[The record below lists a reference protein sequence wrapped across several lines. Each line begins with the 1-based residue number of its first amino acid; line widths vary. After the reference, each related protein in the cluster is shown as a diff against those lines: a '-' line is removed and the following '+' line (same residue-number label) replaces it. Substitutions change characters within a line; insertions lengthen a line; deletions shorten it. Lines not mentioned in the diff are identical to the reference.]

1 MKLHKRKL
9 IDTLHTSFLLGD
21 KNKCHSDICDECN
34 FCHCSDYFHLRPCH
48 KCDLCNDNNNNNNN
62 NSNKKLSHECSMDIN
77 LDSDSIKGN
86 YLCLKG
92 KKAIVKSKMTTVTM
106 TRRGKT
112 TMSGSTTEGFINKKI
127 FTKPKM
133 NLKVILMIYT
143 LTIICTP
150 SESFGSSRY
159 TSLLP
164 SIARSELTSCDE
176 VFKWFPSKLPWLCSR
191 PASNMNDQSFNQP
204 WLANGTYVNC
214 DHVTFFGDFPTLPS
228 SVYSFSQRNSFIQ
241 SIEPQMFTLVP
252 LRRLDLSNNNLRR
265 ILDRT
270 FDGIESTLLE
280 LDLSHNL
287 LGDQLNPIYSC
298 DELLHLKSLTSLD
311 LSHNELKALDNNL
324 FKGLRNLTVS
334 RSS

>member
-1 MKLHKRKL
+1 MKSLNFTHHTTQGNNSINTIGRKSKSKCNFN
-9 IDTLHTSFLLGD
+9 ISSS
-21 KNKCHSDICDECN
+21 NKCHSDECN
-34 FCHCSDYFHLRPCH
+34 FTHCSDYFHLRPCH
-48 KCDLCNDNNNNNNN
+48 KCNQ
-62 NSNKKLSHECSMDIN
+62 LSHECSMDIN
-77 LDSDSIKGN
+77 LDSDSEEGN
-86 YLCLKG
+86 YFALRRG
-92 KKAIVKSKMTTVTM
+92 KSEIAESKMTTVAVTALETTKNSKSAQCIISGGSSM
-106 TRRGKT
+106 RRC
-112 TMSGSTTEGFINKKI
+112 
-127 FTKPKM
+127 TKPKM
-133 NLKVILMIYT
+133 NLKVLLMIYT
-143 LTIICTP
+143 LTIFYTP

-164 SIARSELTSCDE
+164 SMAKSDLTSCDE
-176 VFKWFPSKLPWLCSR
+176 VFKWFPSKLPCLCSR
-191 PASNMNDQSFNQP
+191 PASNVNDQSFNQP